1 MRPRRHEW
9 PVLWLSLYV
18 ILAVTSWQLR
28 VARIAEFRLVDLVL
42 IDTLA
47 CALIY
52 RYFAHFVPGVPPA
65 R

>member
-18 ILAVTSWQLR
+18 ILAVTSWHLR
-28 VARIAEFRLVDLVL
+28 VSRIAEFRFLDLVL

-52 RYFAHFVPGVPPA
+52 AAAVFRWV
-65 R
+65 

>member
-1 MRPRRHEW
+1 MRPRRREW

-28 VARIAEFRLVDLVL
+28 VARIAEFHFVDLVL

-52 RYFAHFVPGVPPA
+52 RYFAHVGSGVPPA

>member
-1 MRPRRHEW
+1 MRPRRREW

-28 VARIAEFRLVDLVL
+28 VARIAEFHFVDLVL
-42 IDTLA
+42 IDTLSNGGA
-47 CALIY
+47 A
-52 RYFAHFVPGVPPA
+52 FAPV